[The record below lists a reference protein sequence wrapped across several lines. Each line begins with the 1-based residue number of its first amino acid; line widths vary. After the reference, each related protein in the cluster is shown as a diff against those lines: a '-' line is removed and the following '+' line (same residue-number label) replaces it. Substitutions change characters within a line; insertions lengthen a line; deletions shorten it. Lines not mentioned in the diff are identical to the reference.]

1 MQVNTFLVHKDIDH
15 HRHGKLTGDATGR
28 VGLLPE
34 AGPQG
39 IFGAVIGHDGS
50 GASLPDIGPYDFSDA
65 TRVTDAMPMGST
77 GAAIRMSLTPHA
89 DMLQYVVKAC
99 PSAGH
104 AAQAWLASRLFG
116 AVGLATPTA
125 VLVRGCSRAFDGTL
139 DPTRVYLATT
149 FLSRY
154 QDLGD
159 WLESDDAWRVL
170 EGATGAHGPD
180 GGDVSRL
187 QRARDEATAAGRQM
201 AGLVASNG
209 VPFHALSGEAAKGYA
224 DALARRNVM
233 RHRLCHALP
242 DVYQCA
248 LERHYIAALWLGNWD
263 LCNVF
268 MENIGVWRDKNDL
281 PYAMSLDF
289 DACLHLGFQGE
300 TKDKSYDLALSQRNA
315 VPSLPALTSTFRRD
329 AADFDATLATN
340 ALADLSQFPYGD
352 HYAPFVRRLAGLTRE
367 TSNKRVHDELKNPVG
382 VRALAAEMA
391 YRLGRIS
398 AQNIRPW
405 AQSAHAVART
415 ADAACG
421 AAPGAAAACCEPDA
435 LVTRL
440 LTRRDHLVEGLGGI
454 WAAQTWAHMYDTRA
468 KAVDAQQEP
477 FLCAGQR

>member
-1 MQVNTFLVHKDIDH
+1 MQVNTFLVHSDIDH
-15 HRHGKLTGDATGR
+15 HRHDQPIGDATGCA
-28 VGLLPE
+28 GLLPE

-39 IFGAVIGHDGS
+39 IFGAVVGHDGS
-50 GASLPDIGPYDFSDA
+50 GASLPDIGPYDFSSA

-77 GAAIRMSLTPHA
+77 GAAIRMSLTLRA
-89 DMLQYVVKAC
+89 DKPQYVVKAC

-125 VLVRGCSRAFDGTL
+125 VLAHGCSQAFDGTL
-139 DPTRVYLATT
+139 DPARVYLATT

-170 EGATGAHGPD
+170 EGKPGVD
-180 GGDVSRL
+180 GLDVGGL
-187 QRARDEATAAGRQM
+187 QRARDEAMAAGRQM

-209 VPFHALSGEAAKGYA
+209 VPFHALSGEAARGYA
-224 DALARRNVM
+224 DALARRNAM

-248 LERHYIAALWLGNWD
+248 LERHYVAGLWLGNGN

-268 MENIGVWRDKNDL
+268 MENLGVWRDKNDL

-289 DACLHLGFQGE
+289 DA
-300 TKDKSYDLALSQRNA
+300 
-315 VPSLPALTSTFRRD
+315 
-329 AADFDATLATN
+329 ADFTDTPAAN
-340 ALADLSQFPYGD
+340 ALADLSQFHCGD
-352 HYAPFVRRLAGLTRE
+352 HYAPHVRRLKGLTGE
-367 TSNKRVHDELKNPVG
+367 ASNKTVHDELKNPVG

-405 AQSAHAVART
+405 AQSAHAVAR
-415 ADAACG
+415 AGDAARD
-421 AAPGAAAACCEPDA
+421 ASPDVAAACIEPDA
-435 LVTRL
+435 LVHRL
-440 LTRRDHLVEGLGGI
+440 LARRDQLVEGLGGT
-454 WAAQTWAHMYDTRA
+454 WAAQIWAHMYGTRA
-468 KAVDAQQEP
+468 RAVDARQEP

>member
-1 MQVNTFLVHKDIDH
+1 MQVNTFLVHSDIDH
-15 HRHGKLTGDATGR
+15 HRHDKLTGHATGR
-28 VGLLPE
+28 AGLLPE
-34 AGPQG
+34 AGLHG
-39 IFGAVIGHDGS
+39 IFGAVVGHDGS
-50 GASLPDIGPYDFSDA
+50 GASLPDIGPYDFSNA

-89 DMLQYVVKAC
+89 DMPQYVVKAC
-99 PSAGH
+99 LSAGH

-125 VLVRGCSRAFDGTL
+125 MLVRGCSQAFDGTR
-139 DPTRVYLATT
+139 DPARVYLATT

-154 QDLGD
+154 QDLGV
-159 WLESDDAWRVL
+159 WLESDDAWRVF
-170 EGATGAHGPD
+170 EGATGADGPD
-180 GGDVSRL
+180 AGVISRL
-187 QRARDEATAAGRQM
+187 QLARDEATAAGRQM

-242 DVYQCA
+242 DVFQCA
-248 LERHYIAALWLGNWD
+248 LERHYVAALWLGNRD

-289 DACLHLGFQGE
+289 DA
-300 TKDKSYDLALSQRNA
+300 
-315 VPSLPALTSTFRRD
+315 
-329 AADFDATLATN
+329 ADFTDTIATN
-340 ALADLSQFPYGD
+340 ALADLSPFPYGD
-352 HYAPFVRRLAGLTRE
+352 HYAPFVRRLKGLTCDA
-367 TSNKRVHDELKNPVG
+367 SNKTVHDELKNPVG

-398 AQNIRPW
+398 AQDIRPW
-405 AQSAHAVART
+405 AQSAHAVAR
-415 ADAACG
+415 AGDAACG
-421 AAPGAAAACCEPDA
+421 ASPGAAAACCEPDA
-435 LVTRL
+435 LVPRL
-440 LTRRDHLVEGLGGI
+440 LARRDHLVERLGGT

-468 KAVDAQQEP
+468 RAVDARQEP
-477 FLCAGQR
+477 FLCVGQR

>member
-1 MQVNTFLVHKDIDH
+1 MQINTFLVHSDINH
-15 HRHGKLTGDATGR
+15 GRHDGLTGDASGHAA
-28 VGLLPE
+28 LLPE
-34 AGPQG
+34 AGPLG

-50 GASLPDIGPYDFSDA
+50 GASLPDIGPYDFSNA
-65 TRVTDAMPMGST
+65 TRVTDAAPMGST
-77 GAAIRMSLTPHA
+77 GSAIRMSLTPHA
-89 DMLQYVVKAC
+89 DMPQYVIKAC

-125 VLVRGCSRAFDGTL
+125 VLVRGCSQAFDGTH
-139 DPTRVYLATT
+139 DPARVYLATT

-170 EGATGAHGPD
+170 EGTTGADRP
-180 GGDVSRL
+180 DVSRL
-187 QRARDEATAAGRQM
+187 QVVRNEASAARRQM
-201 AGLVASNG
+201 AGLVTSGG

-224 DALARRNVM
+224 DALARRNAM
-233 RHRLCHALP
+233 RHQLCHALP

-289 DACLHLGFQGE
+289 DACLHLGFQGL
-300 TKDKSYDLALSQRNA
+300 TKDQSYDVAVSQRNA

-329 AADFDATLATN
+329 AADFST
-340 ALADLSQFPYGD
+340 ALAENSLTDLSQFPYGD
-352 HYAPFVRRLAGLTRE
+352 QYAPFVRRLRGLTSGA
-367 TSNKRVHDELKNPVG
+367 SNKSVHDALKNPVS

-398 AQNIRPW
+398 APDIRPW
-405 AQSAHAVART
+405 AQSVYEVAKDG
-415 ADAACG
+415 DAAG
-421 AAPGAAAACCEPDA
+421 GVFPDVAAICEPEA
-435 LVTRL
+435 LVNRL
-440 LTRRDHLVEGLGGI
+440 LARRDHLVECLGGT
-454 WAAQTWAHMYDTRA
+454 WAAQTWAHMYATRA

-477 FLCAGQR
+477 FLCTGQR